1 MWNVPQMLTG
11 RMFDPWLVCCY
22 LGRYEKVWR
31 HGLTEGH
38 GSLGTCL
45 WRAHLAPGGF
55 FFLSLLPVYC
65 SGHHHEVQPQQST
78 ESRIQ
83 NWNSEAMNQNN
94 PSLPLL
100 FQSAF
105 GRTGRSGSSEL
116 LLPSVLIWRDGK
128 TVAVATSEK
137 DNISVKRA
145 FAVLQT
151 THREPS
157 AFPEHEWTWSSE
169 SLAQVSLSNT
179 QKPETRCGVTGR
191 VPYLFT
197 LLKRRSWFCPAH
209 PSFLLSVDTEPLS

>member
-1 MWNVPQMLTG
+1 MRRFGGMASLKDMGHWG
-11 RMFDPWLVCCY
+11 HAF
-22 LGRYEKVWR
+22 
-31 HGLTEGH
+31 EGH
-38 GSLGTCL
+38 TWPLVASSSSPC
-45 WRAHLAPGGF
+45 
-55 FFLSLLPVYC
+55 FLSTVQWTV
-65 SGHHHEVQPQQST
+65 SFSTWGHHHEVQPQQST

-83 NWNSEAMNQNN
+83 NWKSEAMNQNN

-157 AFPEHEWTWSSE
+157 AFPAHEWTWSSE

-179 QKPETRCGVTGR
+179 QKPETRSGVTGR